1 MQTQIQIKWKYKYSH
16 VAVIGRR
23 ASHGKMIHNDHH
35 PHALVSHQISPET
48 VWKNTTTKT
57 FYWHKSG
64 VDQLV
69 LIYHCQVR
77 QECPW
82 IDLIFCT
89 FLHTH
94 QSFFPFYGQQ
104 PVLSPPLNLFQTMLP
119 KWLQLAPHTA
129 IIWLKATLFII
140 GCTVGLT
147 MCQTW
152 CNKAEMMMTIQENCI
167 PDPPIHKWQ
176 MANQICLNLQIYFQA
191 SYMLQLISGTFFGPN
206 SSKFV

>member
-1 MQTQIQIKWKYKYSH
+1 MEIQIQPCGSDWETRQPWEDDPQPPPSPRTSLTPDFPGNGLEKYK
-16 VAVIGRR
+16 
-23 ASHGKMIHNDHH
+23 
-35 PHALVSHQISPET
+35 
-48 VWKNTTTKT
+48 KT

-89 FLHTH
+89 FFAHPPIFLPFLWPAACIVPSSKPISNNAPKMVATGSTHCNHLAQSHTLHH
-94 QSFFPFYGQQ
+94 WMHS
-104 PVLSPPLNLFQTMLP
+104 
-119 KWLQLAPHTA
+119 
-129 IIWLKATLFII
+129 
-140 GCTVGLT
+140 GLDNVSN
-147 MCQTW
+147 W
-152 CNKAEMMMTIQENCI
+152 CNKAQMMMTIQENCI